1 MKILCALGKYQ
12 YGDYSRGLSTEY
24 AAFIPALK
32 NLGHDVCRFELWDRS
47 RYSSY
52 AELNQLLLKAVD
64 KERPNVLLT
73 VQLQYEIFIETLEII
88 KNRGDV
94 ATVCWTTDDSWKY
107 REVSR
112 FIGRHYHAMTTTY
125 PDVISSYHRDGV
137 SHILL
142 TQWAARSDRLLPPLC
157 ARQCRYPVSFIGEAH
172 GDRRQRIQYLLDQ
185 GIPVSCFGYGWPHGP
200 VSADDVPEIM
210 RNSVIS
216 LNFANSRGRR
226 NQIKART
233 FEVPGAGGFLL
244 TEAAPD
250 LEDWYLPDQEVA
262 VFRTNA
268 DLVQKIIFYLS
279 HPDIRDRIA
288 AAGFDRT
295 CKEHTYENRLTSVL
309 RCALHAKADDEQ
321 NSGKL
326 SAGPDLSKTGYLY
339 DDNPPEP
346 SREER
351 FIRMIRWVLV
361 WGCCRIWG
369 CDRGLRAARRIIF
382 ELSWRLSK
390 EKTFSQF
397 GWPSRMFPEL

>member
-12 YGDYSRGLSTEY
+12 YGDSNRGLSTEY

-32 NLGHDVCRFELWDRS
+32 NLGHDVRHFELWDRS

-52 AELNQLLLKAVD
+52 AKLNQTLLEVVD
-64 KERPNVLLT
+64 RERPDVLLT
-73 VQLQYEIFIETLEII
+73 VQLQYEIFIETLEMI

-125 PDVISSYHRDGV
+125 PDVISSYHRNGV

-216 LNFANSRGRR
+216 LNFANSRGQRD
-226 NQIKART
+226 QIKART

-244 TEAAPD
+244 TEAAPY

-262 VFRTNA
+262 VFRTDA

-279 HPDIRDRIA
+279 HPDVRDRIA

-295 CKEHTYENRLTSVL
+295 CKEHTYEKRLSSVL
-309 RCALHAKADDEQ
+309 RCALHAKADGEQ
-321 NSGKL
+321 NSDKP
-326 SAGPDLSKTGYLY
+326 SAGPDLPKAVYLY
-339 DDNPPEP
+339 DDSLPEP
-346 SREER
+346 SGEER

-361 WGCCRIWG
+361 WGCRRIWG

-382 ELSWRLSK
+382 ELSWRLAK